1 MRNRLIKRR
10 EAGWALMDSLIAVG
24 VFSLGVLGLMAL
36 YLYSI
41 RNISEAGY
49 RAEAAFF
56 ANLAIARMWADDKK
70 TLADNYAGPNGP
82 KFLVWQAEVQD
93 PRTGLPNATGSN
105 APAID
110 VKSGN
115 RVTVTVRWQ
124 ASGGESHQYLTEAR
138 ICDDANC

>member
-1 MRNRLIKRR
+1 MRNCFKQR
-10 EAGWALMDSLIAVG
+10 EAGWALMDGLIAIA
-24 VFSLGVLGLMAL
+24 VFSIGVLGLMAL

-41 RNISEAGY
+41 KNSSEAGY

-56 ANLAIARMWADDKK
+56 ANQVVARMWADDKK
-70 TLADNYAGPNGP
+70 TLVDNYASPNGP
-82 KFLVWQAEVQD
+82 KFKVWQDEVRD
-93 PRTGLPNATGSN
+93 ARTGLPNATGAN

-110 VKSGN
+110 VKAGN